1 MTARKIRLK
10 PLSTQAA
17 LAYAADQ
24 RKNIEIFART
34 NAEYYIQ
41 QFDRIGA
48 SAKVTATFNPMAGA
62 IWFRVR
68 GLWSWALPFLVIEML
83 AIVQIVGGL
92 FGNFAADA
100 FARIASI
107 EGTLDLRR

>member
-17 LAYAADQ
+17 LAYAADR

-34 NAEYYIQ
+34 DAEYYIQ

-48 SAKVTATFNPMAGA
+48 SAKVNATFDPMAGQS
-62 IWFRVR
+62 
-68 GLWSWALPFLVIEML
+68 GLGSVDCGPGHCLSWS
-83 AIVQIVGGL
+83 
-92 FGNFAADA
+92 
-100 FARIASI
+100 
-107 EGTLDLRR
+107 

>member
-1 MTARKIRLK
+1 MARKIRLK

-17 LAYAADQ
+17 LAYAADR

-48 SAKVTATFNPMAGA
+48 SAKVNATFDPMAGQS
-62 IWFRVR
+62 
-68 GLWSWALPFLVIEML
+68 GLGSVDCGSGHCLSWSLKCWRLCKL
-83 AIVQIVGGL
+83 
-92 FGNFAADA
+92 
-100 FARIASI
+100 
-107 EGTLDLRR
+107 